1 MRISDW
7 SSDVCSSD
15 LRRHQDRGQGAV
27 DAAWRAPR
35 RSRGEGRGRRPA
47 GGDEP
52 LPEDRVRA
60 PEPRDRLDGRQHP
73 RDQFQEAEQDL
84 SVAENSKPAAGT
96 GRAAENTAPYG
107 RSEEHTSDLQSLMRI
122 SYAVFRLK
130 NKTLVVS
137 I

>member
-84 SVAENSKPAAGT
+84 SVAENRKPAAGT
-96 GRAAENTAPYG
+96 GRAAENTATYG
-107 RSEEHTSDLQSLMRI
+107 FDTLQVHAGTAPDPTPGASSTQI
-122 SYAVFRLK
+122 FQ
-130 NKTLVVS
+130 TTPF